1 MSVRARAQLAATV
14 RPHCSPGEPGFG
26 LRSASG
32 QQSGGTSPAV
42 SHHHCPNQPSPLARA
57 PGRGPGQP
65 PLAPQRQTPAVAA
78 LGQRAV
84 APSGLGSHVP
94 IQRRST
100 AGVTLAQGLGDRLG
114 GPCGRP
120 WRGRWRGGMLHA
132 DSRDG
137 KAAAQCGRMLLPTE
151 ASRAWPPAAPASISA
166 GRPGETL
173 PGRKAGSGAVL
184 PGAHPARRSPAMP
197 LQPGAAGPGL
207 APSPLPP
214 PWPAAAPRPR
224 PLPAVQRS
232 KNNTGLRGERPRL
245 QMLGN
250 NAAVRKGD
258 VPARLSAAVVG
269 LGPLPVPVPS
279 VPAVAVPPGCYAT
292 PAGEL
297 PRLTYTLF
305 ILTLVA
311 RAFVIFNEKLALHHR
326 GEGVCQP
333 SPLPKAVLRLL
344 VPVKFPGVLRLPGTP
359 LCSRAPSSRARPEL
373 PRAAPQRTGTAHA
386 ARGMLQA

>member
-1 MSVRARAQLAATV
+1 M
-14 RPHCSPGEPGFG
+14 
-26 LRSASG
+26 
-32 QQSGGTSPAV
+32 SPAV
-42 SHHHCPNQPSPLARA
+42 SHHHCPNQPSPLAQA

-65 PLAPQRQTPAVAA
+65 PPAPQRQTPAVAA
-78 LGQRAV
+78 LGPRAV
-84 APSGLGSHVP
+84 APSGLGGHVP
-94 IQRRST
+94 IQRRNT
-100 AGVTLAQGLGDRLG
+100 AGATLAQALGDRLG
-114 GPCGRP
+114 GPRRRP
-120 WRGRWRGGMLHA
+120 WRGRWRRRMLRA

-151 ASRAWPPAAPASISA
+151 ASRAWPPPASASVSA
-166 GRPGETL
+166 GRPGEPL
-173 PGRKAGSGAVL
+173 LGRKAGSSDVL

-197 LQPGAAGPGL
+197 LL
-207 APSPLPP
+207 VPSPLPP
-214 PWPAAAPRPR
+214 PWPAAAPRP
-224 PLPAVQRS
+224 LPAMQRS

-250 NAAVRKGD
+250 NAVARKGD
-258 VPARLSAAVVG
+258 APARLSPRFSAAAVG

-344 VPVKFPGVLRLPGTP
+344 VPAKFPGVLRLPGTP
-359 LCSRAPSSRARPEL
+359 LRSRAPSPRARSEL
-373 PRAAPQRTGTAHA
+373 PRAAPQRTGTARA